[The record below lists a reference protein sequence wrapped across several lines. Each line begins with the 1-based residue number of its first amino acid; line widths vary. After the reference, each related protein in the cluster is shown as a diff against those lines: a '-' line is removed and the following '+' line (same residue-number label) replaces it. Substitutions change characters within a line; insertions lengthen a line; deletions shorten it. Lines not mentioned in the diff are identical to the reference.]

1 VKRIRQIAL
10 LLVFALGCGAGGL
23 ADDKPSAEL
32 REGRVP
38 PRSQSRVKQLGP
50 KLYRV
55 GAVTVDARLGVAA
68 FPAKVNQLVGLIEY
82 ALVTEAGKVHES
94 FLSTKVRPSDIHAA
108 MLLLGIKPNG
118 GASVDVGWKV
128 GGKWV
133 RKPIGDCIAQ
143 YPLEAA
149 SERDDKVTD
158 KSFDLKSRGWKWAGV
173 RLRNG
178 KLTATV
184 SGSILSLQPDTDALA
199 LIEPMVDTGRFG
211 THVWPK
217 RVPKLGQA
225 VQVFIRLTK
234 PKPTK
239 PSAKDKIVKP

>member
-1 VKRIRQIAL
+1 M
-10 LLVFALGCGAGGL
+10 
-23 ADDKPSAEL
+23 
-32 REGRVP
+32 
-38 PRSQSRVKQLGP
+38 
-50 KLYRV
+50 YRV
-55 GAVTVDARLGVAA
+55 GDVTVDAKLGVAA

-94 FLSTKVRPSDIHAA
+94 FLSTKARPSDIHAA
-108 MLLLGIKPNG
+108 LLLLGIKPNDG
-118 GASVDVGWKV
+118 VSVEVGWKI
-128 GGKWV
+128 GDKWT
-133 RKPIGDCIAQ
+133 RKPLADCIAQ

-158 KSFDLKSRGWKWAGV
+158 KSFDLKSCDWKWIGV

-178 KLTATV
+178 KPTADV

-225 VQVFIRLTK
+225 VQIFIRLQK
-234 PKPTK
+234 AKLPK
-239 PSAKDKIVKP
+239 PSANKKPLRACLKKRKHTALRPICASEGISS